1 MFIIYDGRESF
12 YQWDLDRKLIVKDN
26 TIKEVHFC
34 NKTDD
39 CSLVCETYTEGGLN
53 IVNVPNILLQ
63 DNWRINVYAYD
74 SNYTKF
80 SAVFDVVKRSK
91 PADYIYTETE
101 VKRYEDLE
109 SSIST
114 HEEAIINLK
123 KKDDILQ
130 DMINNIEVSGGITTD
145 KTLSI
150 EGASADAKAVGDKF
164 KRTYNTLEITKA
176 TELPDLDKA
185 PLNTVININGCLQS
199 IANIPNTD
207 KVNATLFCFNGKPER
222 QDTGYWTHTTQ
233 ILSCYT
239 YPYNENSNITYI
251 RSCWGNYWMP
261 WDLLLTDNNTV
272 IPNYANFSAFKRFG
286 TIGDSL
292 STGTYSNEAG
302 ETVEH
307 LEKSWGTHIANK
319 CNNQCLTL
327 GFGGAT
333 TTRWIDGVSWHENN
347 MTKALLPE
355 NECDAYIICMGYN
368 DNNVNTTSGGVELGS
383 MADIDADNVD
393 NNAVSYY
400 GNMDKICRKLHS
412 TFPKAKIFVLNNPF
426 YNTNKA
432 ESYNIALKEVCDR
445 LAGNS
450 VYLIDMYS
458 RYNKIYR
465 KFAGDREGNHFHP
478 QVYQYMGML
487 IATAI
492 SDYMKDNYTEFKY
505 IENEHIVIEN
515 DTPVVSCDSSGWKKL
530 IDYTTTEDIFSGTEI
545 PSITFTEDMEGN
557 PLQATNLFV
566 KISGTMTN
574 GTVIRMMPN
583 NTYNAGF
590 AEIQVGNSA
599 GQYGIFSC
607 FLLATGQHWRI
618 WGVNGKTFYAHQGR
632 GYQQCPKYIGDIAFG
647 GTNYTLQTGAR
658 FEVWEVCE

>member
-1 MFIIYDGRESF
+1 M
-12 YQWDLDRKLIVKDN
+12 
-26 TIKEVHFC
+26 
-34 NKTDD
+34 
-39 CSLVCETYTEGGLN
+39 
-53 IVNVPNILLQ
+53 
-63 DNWRINVYAYD
+63 
-74 SNYTKF
+74 
-80 SAVFDVVKRSK
+80 VFDVVKRSK
-91 PADYIYTETE
+91 PADYVYTETE

-109 SSIST
+109 NRVNNFEGEIRSLKNKDSEILDRISIL
-114 HEEAIINLK
+114 EEAEVDLTGYATEDYVDKAIEG
-123 KKDDILQ
+123 
-130 DMINNIEVSGGITTD
+130 IEVSGGVKIDTTL
-145 KTLSI
+145 TVS
-150 EGASADAKAVGDKF
+150 GASADAKVVGDRF

-176 TELPDLDKA
+176 TDLPDLNTA
-185 PLNTVININGCLQS
+185 PLNTVININGCLQG

-207 KVNATLFCFNGKPER
+207 KINATLFCFNGKPER
-222 QDTGYWTHTTQ
+222 QTTGYWTHTTQ
-233 ILSCYT
+233 ILSVYT
-239 YPYNENSNITYI
+239 YPYNENTNITYI
-251 RSCWGNYWMP
+251 RSCWGNVWMP

-319 CNNQCLTL
+319 CDNQCLTL

-347 MTKALLPE
+347 LAKALLPE

-412 TFPKAKIFVLNNPF
+412 TFPKAKIFVLNNPY

-432 ESYNIALKEVCDR
+432 ESYNVALKEVCDR

-465 KFAGDREGNHFHP
+465 KLAGDREGNHFHP
-478 QVYQYMGML
+478 QLYQYMGML

-505 IENEHIVIEN
+505 IENDHIVIDN
-515 DTPVVSCDSSGWKKL
+515 DTPVVSGGDKWEL
-530 IDYTTTEDIFSGTEI
+530 INDITIEEAVPTVYVNTDMDGNTFSLKEIEIFIEHKCYNADTDTTT
-545 PSITFTEDMEGN
+545 N
-557 PLQATNLFV
+557 
-566 KISGTMTN
+566 TN
-574 GTVIRMMPN
+574 GIRMCYNVNKWAWAYTVFGDDSAKGKSIIKSYITN
-583 NTYNAGF
+583 NKVISTAHRESSALSYVLDASYSTIKSVLF
-590 AEIQVGNSA
+590 ATDNTKTR
-599 GQYGIFSC
+599 QYGVG
-607 FLLATGQHWRI
+607 TRI
-618 WGVNGKTFYAHQGR
+618 IIRGVR
-632 GYQQCPKYIGDIAFG
+632 
-647 GTNYTLQTGAR
+647 
-658 FEVWEVCE
+658 V